1 MRLNLQF
8 RLRTLLAA
16 IVGICLLLGAGKL
29 YFRQFIEAGPA
40 IVGQPFKVRG
50 RFVDLSG
57 NESAV
62 FVVNVSRVT
71 ARGRVIYQSAAGRT
85 ERRGIGRYDFE
96 VDFAT
101 IQKEG
106 EYDLE
111 LRPLTSAAAA
121 RGKHTEADTI
131 WGRMV
136 VIKDPNSK

>member
-1 MRLNLQF
+1 MRLKPQF
-8 RLRTLLAA
+8 RLKTLLAA

-29 YFRQFIEAGPA
+29 YFRQFVEAGPA

-71 ARGRVIYQSAAGRT
+71 AIGRVIYQSAAGRT

-96 VDFAT
+96 VELAT
-101 IQKEG
+101 LRDEG
-106 EYDLE
+106 EFDLE
-111 LRPLTSAAAA
+111 LRPLTSAVAA
-121 RGKHTEADTI
+121 RGKHTDADTI

-136 VIKDPNSK
+136 VLKNPNSN